1 MQGNY
6 GNEACKT
13 IAWHL
18 DNIVE
23 VNDTFRIKVTSKV
36 PKFLQNHATAHLKK
50 I

>member
-36 PKFLQNHATAHLKK
+36 PNSYK
-50 I
+50 IMQQLI